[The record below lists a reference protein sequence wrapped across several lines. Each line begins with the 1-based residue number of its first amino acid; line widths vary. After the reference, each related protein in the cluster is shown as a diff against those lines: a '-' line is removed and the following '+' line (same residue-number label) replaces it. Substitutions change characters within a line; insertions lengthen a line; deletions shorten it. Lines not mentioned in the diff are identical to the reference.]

1 MNISEFVLNQEAL
14 GSFMYFWNEA
24 NKDKNSS
31 GYGLV
36 RDRAPSNPSISSI
49 AAVGFGLTAI
59 PIGIKKGWISLKEG
73 IERVNGTLD
82 TLLYHAENINGFFY
96 HFLDLETAKRVWNCE
111 VSLIDTAI
119 AICGALFAGEYFG
132 GEIRH
137 KAQKLYMNVNWQWY
151 YDEDKNW
158 FYMGYTPERGFEG
171 HWDFYAE
178 QLMVYFLA
186 SASPTYPVKADAF
199 YSFFRNIATYKNY
212 RFINSWLGSIFT
224 YQFSHAWFDLRNLK
238 DKKGVDW
245 FENSIQATLANREY
259 CIDNRERFK
268 GFSENSWGL
277 TACDGPSGY
286 EGRYGSLP
294 SGLFNNENITDGT
307 IPPAGAAGSIVFT
320 PKESTEALVYYY
332 KNIPGLFGKYGFKD
346 AFNIDVEPLWIA
358 EDYLGIDKGITLLMI
373 ENYKSGFVWDTFMKN
388 EYVNKAFELIGLDKN
403 YNIFDKRKQI
413 I

>member
-1 MNISEFVLNQEAL
+1 MNINEFVLNQESL

-24 NKDKNSS
+24 NIDDESL
-31 GYGLV
+31 GYGLI
-36 RDRAPSNPSISSI
+36 RDRAPSNPNISSI

-59 PIGIKKGWISLKEG
+59 PIGIKRGWITFEEG
-73 IERVNGTLD
+73 YERVNGTLN
-82 TLLYHAENINGFFY
+82 TLLNNAENINGFFY
-96 HFLDLETAKRVWNCE
+96 HFLDMKSAKRVWNCE

-132 GEIRH
+132 EEIKQ
-137 KAQKLYMNVNWQWY
+137 KAEDLYKRVNWQWY
-151 YDEDKNW
+151 YDVKKDW
-158 FYMGYTPERGFEG
+158 FYMGHTPEKGFEG

-186 SASPTYPVKADAF
+186 AASPTYPVNPEAF
-199 YSFFRNIATYKNY
+199 YSFFRNIATYKDY

-245 FENSIQATLANREY
+245 FENSIQATLANREF
-259 CIDNRERFK
+259 CIENKDKFK
-268 GFSENSWGL
+268 GFNENSWGL
-277 TACDGPSGY
+277 TACDGPFGY

-294 SGLFNNENITDGT
+294 SGLFNNENIVDGT
-307 IPPAGAAGSIVFT
+307 VPPAGAAGSIVFT
-320 PKESTEALVYYY
+320 PKESIDALIYYY
-332 KNIPGLFGKYGFKD
+332 KNIRGIFGEYGFKD
-346 AFNIDVEPLWIA
+346 AFNLDVEPMWIA

-373 ENYKSGFVWDTFMKN
+373 ENYKTGFVWDIFMKN
-388 EYVNKAFELIGLDKN
+388 EYVKTGLKVVGMEDNKNKLYEK
-403 YNIFDKRKQI
+403 KI